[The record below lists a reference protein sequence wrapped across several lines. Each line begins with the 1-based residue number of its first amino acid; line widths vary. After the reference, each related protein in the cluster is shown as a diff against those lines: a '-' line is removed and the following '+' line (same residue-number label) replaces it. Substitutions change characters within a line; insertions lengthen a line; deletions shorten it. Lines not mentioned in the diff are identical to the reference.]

1 MAKTAVINRVIIEF
15 IGGMCYSYCIR
26 FILVLLANWG
36 CALKKF
42 SLVVLVCYLGSANAG
57 QQSTQFTING
67 NVSATCTSVSA
78 NNVTLPGSLTS
89 SQNATTN
96 LIVNCSNNL
105 PYIIA
110 VASTNN
116 WALKYVSGT
125 DLINYTLNYTGVV
138 PGVNATWSGG
148 TGTTTVTTS
157 SMVATGANQTYP
169 LKVISTAPTGAV
181 SAGSYND
188 AVTVYVNF

>member
-1 MAKTAVINRVIIEF
+1 M
-15 IGGMCYSYCIR
+15 
-26 FILVLLANWG
+26 
-36 CALKKF
+36 KKF
-42 SLVVLVCYLGSANAG
+42 SLVVLLFCGNYANAG
-57 QQSTQFTING
+57 QQSTQFTVNG

-89 SQNATTN
+89 SQNGTTN

-105 PYIIA
+105 PYTIA
-110 VASTNN
+110 VASTNS

-148 TGTTTVTTS
+148 AGTTTVTTS
-157 SMVATGANQTYP
+157 SMVATGTNQAYP
-169 LKVISTAPTGAV
+169 LKVISTVPTGAV
-181 SAGSYND
+181 SAGSYSD